1 MGVYRRP
8 DSPYWWLYLETA
20 PPGAQRVKTTVV
32 VGETAAQR
40 RDSRTLAQAV
50 YFERM
55 NTKGAQLH
63 KLPIDREAI
72 RFAKYAAPYQTNVIA
87 HRKGARRE
95 EELLR
100 HLVTFFGADLLT
112 SIDSDRVR
120 EYQTARLRARPA
132 ASATTIN
139 REVDLLKVML
149 RDAVPKYLPAS
160 PIVGLARLKIIKP
173 RRRYTSVEEFD
184 RLLKACED
192 PQDRA
197 ILLFGR
203 DGLARLGDLLDLK
216 HTDRDGL
223 VYHIADPKGGEPYEM
238 ALSPRAAA
246 AADALANNES
256 RYLFPKFRRAENPRD
271 WPGSVRQRL
280 EYLCR
285 QAGLP
290 YGRTANGITFHWGT
304 RRSGATDYVVKQGQ
318 PLASVQQLGGWK
330 TPDVMIGIYN
340 EVSRA
345 DLLALVG
352 QPVRKPKARRRRSA

>member
-1 MGVYRRP
+1 
-8 DSPYWWLYLETA
+8 
-20 PPGAQRVKTTVV
+20 
-32 VGETAAQR
+32 
-40 RDSRTLAQAV
+40 
-50 YFERM
+50 
-55 NTKGAQLH
+55 
-63 KLPIDREAI
+63 
-72 RFAKYAAPYQTNVIA
+72 
-87 HRKGARRE
+87 
-95 EELLR
+95 
-100 HLVTFFGADLLT
+100 
-112 SIDSDRVR
+112 
-120 EYQTARLRARPA
+120 
-132 ASATTIN
+132 
-139 REVDLLKVML
+139 
-149 RDAVPKYLPAS
+149 
-160 PIVGLARLKIIKP
+160 
-173 RRRYTSVEEFD
+173 
-184 RLLKACED
+184 
-192 PQDRA
+192 
-197 ILLFGR
+197 
-203 DGLARLGDLLDLK
+203 
-216 HTDRDGL
+216 
-223 VYHIADPKGGEPYEM
+223 M